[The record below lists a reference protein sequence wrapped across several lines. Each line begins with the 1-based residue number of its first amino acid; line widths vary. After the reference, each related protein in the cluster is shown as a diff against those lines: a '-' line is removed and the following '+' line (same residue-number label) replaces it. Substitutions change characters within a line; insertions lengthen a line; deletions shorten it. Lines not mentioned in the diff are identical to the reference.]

1 MVDLRYDQEG
11 EIAVSAYRKTVD
23 RLFNQVKVVHR
34 LPGRLRLSVPMLE
47 RVPSEWLRYKTDLI
61 KIIKRRQG
69 IEALELSPV
78 TGRVLIHYDPQKI
91 TPTRVLQWMRRV
103 ATMLCE
109 GYGEAP
115 FSAKQHIAPFLKR
128 MHSQSR
134 LWL

>member
-1 MVDLRYDQEG
+1 M
-11 EIAVSAYRKTVD
+11 SAHRITVHKF
-23 RLFNQVKVVHR
+23 FNQVKVVHR
-34 LPGRLRLSVPMLE
+34 LPGRLRLSVPMLA

-69 IEALELSPV
+69 IEDLELSIV
-78 TGRVLIHYDPQKI
+78 TGRVLIHYDPQQI

-109 GYGEAP
+109 GYAEAP
-115 FSAKQHIAPFLKR
+115 FSAKQRIAPFLKR
-128 MHSQSR
+128 MHAQSR

>member
-1 MVDLRYDQEG
+1 MRALLL
-11 EIAVSAYRKTVD
+11 TVHT
-23 RLFNQVKVVHR
+23 LFNQVKVVHR

-69 IEALELSPV
+69 IEDLELSIV
-78 TGRVLIHYDPQKI
+78 TGRVLIHYDPQQI
-91 TPTRVLQWMRRV
+91 TPNRVLQWMRRV

-115 FSAKQHIAPFLKR
+115 FSAKQQIAPFLKR